1 MELHQKE
8 IQINVEKA
16 IFKYFSNYIT
26 EDLFEQF

>member
-8 IQINVEKA
+8 IQIYVKKS
-16 IFKYFSNYIT
+16 IFEYFSNYIT